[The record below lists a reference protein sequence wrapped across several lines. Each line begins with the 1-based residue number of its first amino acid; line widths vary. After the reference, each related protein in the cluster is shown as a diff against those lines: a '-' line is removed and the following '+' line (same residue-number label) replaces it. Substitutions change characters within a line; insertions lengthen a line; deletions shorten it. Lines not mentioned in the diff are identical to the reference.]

1 MTNNRALEF
10 LYKAQDSFPIL
21 HDRWGWKSK
30 QFVALA
36 IDETQEL
43 LEENEN
49 LRRLLGEQQSKPVI
63 LVLKQSAFAVDLKG
77 ER

>member
-49 LRRLLGEQQSKPVI
+49 LRRLLGEQQRYKPAI
-63 LVLKQSAFAVDLKG
+63 LVLKPALTVNLKG

>member
-10 LYKAQDSFPIL
+10 LYKAQGSFPIL

-30 QFVALA
+30 QLVALA
-36 IDETQEL
+36 IYEVREL

-49 LRRLLGEQQSKPVI
+49 LRGLLGEQQRYKPAI
-63 LVLKQSAFAVDLKG
+63 LVLKPALTVDLKG

>member
-1 MTNNRALEF
+1 MMNNRALEF
-10 LYKAQDSFPIL
+10 LYQAQASFPIL

-36 IDETQEL
+36 IDEVREL
-43 LEENEN
+43 IEENEN
-49 LRRLLGEQQSKPVI
+49 LRRLLGEQQQYKPAI
-63 LVLKQSAFAVDLKG
+63 IVLKQPALTVRKG